1 MKTRAKIGAM
11 VLAGLSAGTVLA
23 ANGGSGNNAWSAPYR
38 VRLTGAQQVPPVT
51 DTPTRST
58 AVFRFRRDY
67 SQLRFSMPVRRAQY
81 VTEAHLHCAP
91 PGVEGPP
98 IVSLFGLGGP
108 AAAPVF
114 SLIQGGYLG
123 NLDIAATVDN
133 AGVIRYDLGGPT
145 VAALGC
151 RSTIGRDITNLREL
165 AEAIAANQIYVNLH
179 SVSHPLGL
187 LRAQLPASNRGQGGN
202 AGAGGQGTGGTGG
215 QGGTGTV
222 YGGTGGPGGQ
232 GSSGTGGTGTGS
244 DPGGTGS
251 SGTGTGGM
259 GSPGS
264 VGGNAGK

>member
-38 VRLTGAQQVPPVT
+38 VRLTGAQQVPQVT

-58 AVFRFRRDY
+58 AVFRFRRNY
-67 SQLRFSMPVRRAQY
+67 SQLQFSMLVRRAEY

-108 AAAPVF
+108 AAAPAF
-114 SLIQGGYLG
+114 SLIQGGYVS
-123 NLDIAATVDN
+123 NFDIAGSVDN
-133 AGVIRYDLGGPT
+133 AGIIRYDLGGPA

-151 RSTIGRDITNLREL
+151 RSAIGRDITNLREL
-165 AEAIAANQIYVNLH
+165 ADAIAANQIYVNLH
-179 SVSHPLGL
+179 SVSRPLGL
-187 LRAQLPASNRGQGGN
+187 LRAQLPPSNRGQGGN
-202 AGAGGQGTGGTGG
+202 TGTGG
-215 QGGTGTV
+215 QGDTGGTGGTGTV
-222 YGGTGGPGGQ
+222 YRGTAGTGGPGG
-232 GSSGTGGTGTGS
+232 SGTGGNGTGA